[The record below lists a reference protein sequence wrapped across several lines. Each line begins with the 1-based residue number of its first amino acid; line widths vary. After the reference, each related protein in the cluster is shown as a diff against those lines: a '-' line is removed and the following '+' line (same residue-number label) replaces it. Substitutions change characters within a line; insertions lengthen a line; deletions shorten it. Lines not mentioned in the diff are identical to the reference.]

1 MARCK
6 GCEHVRGVTLA
17 LRTNGRTRSLP
28 NRYCGSKIAISPS
41 FVCQRTFFTL
51 AMHMR
56 LLANF
61 PFRHFHLLLRPP
73 LRRLTPRKPHLLD
86 DAFFGRIGV
95 PEISLRILYRA
106 YYTGQRQK
114 LGFFK

>member
-41 FVCQRTFFTL
+41 FVCQRTFFYL
-51 AMHMR
+51 GDACEVADEF
-56 LLANF
+56 LL
-61 PFRHFHLLLRPP
+61 PLLPPASPPTPAAPHAPKAASPRRCALRPHPPHCRLP
-73 LRRLTPRKPHLLD
+73 LDPKAPI
-86 DAFFGRIGV
+86 AI
-95 PEISLRILYRA
+95 E
-106 YYTGQRQK
+106 K
-114 LGFFK
+114 